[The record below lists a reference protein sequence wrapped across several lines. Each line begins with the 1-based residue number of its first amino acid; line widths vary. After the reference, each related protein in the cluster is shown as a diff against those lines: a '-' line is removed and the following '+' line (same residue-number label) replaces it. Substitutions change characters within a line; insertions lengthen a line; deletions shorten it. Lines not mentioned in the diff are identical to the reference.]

1 MADKYTGISGND
13 IVEVEG
19 TVVSTGVAEAG
30 DVIALDA
37 TGKIDNSLLPTG
49 IGADTKTLVSS
60 ENLSAGDFV
69 NVFNDGGT
77 EKARKADATT
87 AGKEVD
93 GFVLAAV
100 TAPANAT
107 VYFEGLNDQLTGLTR
122 GAKQFLS
129 TTAGGRTETA
139 PTTTGNVYQYLGRAV
154 SDTEIAFEHG
164 EAITRA

>member
-30 DVIALDA
+30 DVVALDA

-60 ENLSAGDFV
+60 ENLSAGDFI

-87 AGKEVD
+87 AGKEAD

-107 VYFEGLNDQLTGLTR
+107 VYFEGLN
-122 GAKQFLS
+122 
-129 TTAGGRTETA
+129 TA
-139 PTTTGNVYQYLGRAV
+139 PAATGNVYQYLGRAV